1 MKEWIANIF
10 SEREEKGDF
19 FGGVE
24 DEFINQLEKRLDC
37 KFPDNYRW
45 FLKHYGGGGILGID
59 LTCAGYIDNSPI
71 LSETGVH
78 RKMGLPNSY
87 VVIWD
92 VGEYVYCLDT
102 SSLVNSECP
111 VVTWDFVSKKTVLEA
126 KDFYEFL
133 SRKLKSAIED
143 YED

>member
-1 MKEWIANIF
+1 MF

-37 KFPDNYRW
+37 KFPDSYRW
-45 FLKHYGGGGILGID
+45 FLKHYGGGG
-59 LTCAGYIDNSPI
+59 AGYIDNSPI

-78 RKMGLPNSY
+78 RKIGLPNSY
-87 VVIWD
+87 AVIWD